1 MQADGFG
8 SPVSPWAGGGR
19 LSPRQAVAA
28 AVRRVGGYLMV
39 APAAVLICAFL
50 FGPIA
55 VSIWTSMTNEALT
68 GVHAA
73 TWSFVGA
80 DNFKSLFSD
89 PEFRHSIQVSVVYVL
104 LSAVVGQTGVGLL
117 VAYLSRNRANRFI
130 VRFVGS
136 AMIIAWV
143 IPEVVVAFIW
153 FAFAAQGGTLGKV
166 LAPFGASHTEW
177 LIRFPL
183 VLVCIATTWGGAALS
198 MLIFTA
204 GLRSIPDEVIE
215 AATVD
220 GARTAQRIWQVELPI
235 LKRTIAVNLILV
247 TLSTLTDFTLIYT
260 LTGGGP
266 GDATQTVPQYVYQQT
281 LSFAQ
286 LGYGNAAAVMLLGFA
301 ALASLLYVRLL
312 RVEV

>member
-1 MQADGFG
+1 MDAEPT
-8 SPVSPWAGGGR
+8 SVLRPAARISWTPKRVAG
-19 LSPRQAVAA
+19 AA
-28 AVRRVGGYLMV
+28 AHRAGGYLMV
-39 APAAVLICAFL
+39 APAVGLIGAFL

-55 VSIWTSMTNEALT
+55 VSIWTSLTNEALT
-68 GVHAA
+68 GVHAFA
-73 TWSFVGA
+73 WNYVGLG
-80 DNFKSLFSD
+80 NYKELFAD
-89 PEFRHSIQVSVVYVL
+89 PEFRHSIQISAIYVA

-117 VAYLSRNRANRFI
+117 VAYLGRRHTHRFVI
-130 VRFVGS
+130 RFVG
-136 AMIIAWV
+136 AGMVIAWV

-153 FAFAAQGGTLGKV
+153 FAFAAQGGTLDKALGV
-166 LAPFGASHTEW
+166 FGAANADW

-183 VLVCIATTWGGAALS
+183 ILVCIATTWGGAALS

-204 GLRSIPDEVIE
+204 GLRGIPDEVIE

-247 TLSTLTDFTLIYT
+247 TLGTLTDFTLIYT

-266 GDATQTVPQYVYQQT
+266 GDATQTIPQYVYQQT

-286 LGYGNAAAVMLLGFA
+286 LGYGNAAAVMLLAFA

>member
-1 MQADGFG
+1 
-8 SPVSPWAGGGR
+8 
-19 LSPRQAVAA
+19 
-28 AVRRVGGYLMV
+28 
-39 APAAVLICAFL
+39 
-50 FGPIA
+50 
-55 VSIWTSMTNEALT
+55 
-68 GVHAA
+68 
-73 TWSFVGA
+73 
-80 DNFKSLFSD
+80 
-89 PEFRHSIQVSVVYVL
+89 
-104 LSAVVGQTGVGLL
+104 
-117 VAYLSRNRANRFI
+117 
-130 VRFVGS
+130 
-136 AMIIAWV
+136 MIIAWV

-153 FAFAAQGGTLGKV
+153 FAFAAQGGTLDKA

-220 GARTAQRIWQVELPI
+220 GARTTQRIRQIELPI
-235 LKRTIAVNLILV
+235 MKRTIGVNLILV
-247 TLSTLTDFTLIYT
+247 TIATLTDFTLIYT

-286 LGYGNAAAVMLLGFA
+286 LGYGNAAAVMLLLFA
-301 ALASLLYVRLL
+301 ALASLLYVWLL